1 MPDRAAGGYRLE
13 ALSVARCLTMAENG
27 RRVGTPAGDV
37 TSACYDK
44 GIAQTDGGAAPRVT
58 ARFGSRK
65 ERELVEIN
73 LEVKGA

>member
-1 MPDRAAGGYRLE
+1 MV
-13 ALSVARCLTMAENG
+13 ALSTRIEFSVHQEWLYMAENG

-44 GIAQTDGGAAPRVT
+44 GIAQTDDGAAPHVT

-73 LEVKGA
+73 LEVKSA

>member
-1 MPDRAAGGYRLE
+1 MVDG
-13 ALSVARCLTMAENG
+13 
-27 RRVGTPAGDV
+27 VGTPAGDI

>member
-1 MPDRAAGGYRLE
+1 MPDRAAEGYRLE

-44 GIAQTDGGAAPRVT
+44 GIAQTDGGAAPRV
-58 ARFGSRK
+58 RFGSRK